1 VSVHRLAPNLYRVRL
16 RANTRPDGKRP
27 AISRTVHG
35 TEADAKRLE
44 RQLLTKR
51 DKGQLSGKAGQLEQ
65 YTDHWYA
72 ESLRR
77 GSPAT
82 HESNAY
88 LLDTHITPRLGGYK
102 LVAITPMIVRTF
114 HGDLA
119 DAGLSGTTARK
130 VANLLSTILD
140 QAMTDGLL
148 FRNPCSSLKKRD
160 RPRVDTQEKRALS
173 ADEAQALLCHLLPC
187 LTSYA
192 SVMPHMSPERRQQVH
207 DATMF
212 MLGTGVRPGEA
223 MALLWQEVDAKAGVA
238 HVHFNLEAARGRQPR
253 RKKTKGTRRGQR
265 DVPLPPNLI
274 AMLRQHKARQ
284 SEYKMRIG
292 RWSEVGYVF
301 PSLDPRKNPGGPW
314 TVQAFRQAWRKLVHG
329 SEFAGLTPYVCRH
342 SYATRLRGLIPDEEL
357 SRILGQS
364 SSRVLQSTYSHV
376 DPQTMDR
383 VRDIIAAIL

>member
-1 VSVHRLAPNLYRVRL
+1 MSVHRLAPNLYRVRL

-27 AISRTVHG
+27 SISRTVHG
-35 TEADAKRLE
+35 TAADAKRLE
-44 RQLLTKR
+44 RTLLTKR
-51 DKGQLSGKAGQLEQ
+51 DRGQLSGKAGQLEP

-102 LVAITPMIVRTF
+102 LVAITPMVVRTF

-130 VANLLSTILD
+130 VANLLATILD
-140 QAMTDGLL
+140 QAFVDGLISG
-148 FRNPCSSLKKRD
+148 NPCAPLKKRD
-160 RPRVDTQEKRALS
+160 KPQIDTKEVRALS
-173 ADEAQALLCHLLPC
+173 ADEAHALLCRL
-187 LTSYA
+187 LTSYEP
-192 SVMPHMSPERRQQVH
+192 SMHHMSPERRQQVH

-223 MALLWQEVDAKAGVA
+223 MALLWQDIDAKKGIA
-238 HVHFNLEAARGRQPR
+238 HVYHNLEAARGREPR
-253 RKKTKGTRRGQR
+253 RKTTKTRRGQR
-265 DVPLPPNLI
+265 DVPLPPNLL
-274 AMLRQHKARQ
+274 AMLKAHKARQ
-284 SEYKMRIG
+284 SEYKLRLG

-314 TVQAFRQAWRKLVHG
+314 TVQAFRLAWRRLIAG

>member
-1 VSVHRLAPNLYRVRL
+1 MSVHRLAPNLYRVRL

-44 RQLLTKR
+44 RRLLAKR
-51 DKGQLSGKAGQLEQ
+51 DKGQLSARAGQLES
-65 YTDHWYA
+65 YIDHWYA
-72 ESLRR
+72 ESLRH
-77 GSPAT
+77 GSPET
-82 HESNAY
+82 HQHHAY
-88 LLDTHITPRLGGYK
+88 ILDAHITPRLGGYK
-102 LVAITPMIVRTF
+102 LVDITPMVVRTF
-114 HGDLA
+114 HGDLR

-130 VANLLSTILD
+130 VANLLATILD
-140 QAMTDGLL
+140 QATTDGLL
-148 FRNPCSSLKKRD
+148 FRNPCSSLKRRD
-160 RPRVDTQEKRALS
+160 KPQIDTQEKRALS
-173 ADEAQALLCHLLPC
+173 ADEAQALLKHLATTDC
-187 LTSYA
+187 G
-192 SVMPHMSPERRQQVH
+192 HMTTERRQQVH

-212 MLGTGVRPGEA
+212 MLGTGTRPGEA
-223 MALLWQEVDAKAGVA
+223 MALLWQDIDAPAGVA
-238 HVHFNLEAARGRQPR
+238 HVYHNLEAARGREPR
-253 RKKTKGTRRGQR
+253 RKTTKTKRGQR

-274 AMLRQHKARQ
+274 AMLKAHKARQ
-284 SEYKMRIG
+284 SEYKLRIG
-292 RWSEVGYVF
+292 RWSEVDFVF

-314 TVQAFRQAWRKLVHG
+314 TVQAFRLSWRRLTHG

>member
-1 VSVHRLAPNLYRVRL
+1 VSVHRLAPGIYRVRL
-16 RANTRPDGKRP
+16 RASPRPDGKRP
-27 AISRTVHG
+27 AISRTLHG
-35 TEADAKRLE
+35 TEAEAKRLE
-44 RQLLTKR
+44 RNLLTKR
-51 DKGQLSGKAGQLEQ
+51 DKGRLSARAGQLEQ

-72 ESLRR
+72 ESLRH

-82 HESNAY
+82 HEHHAY

-102 LVAITPMIVRTF
+102 LIAITPMVVRTF

-130 VANLLSTILD
+130 VANLLATILD

-160 RPRVDTQEKRALS
+160 KPQIDTREKRALS
-173 ADEAQALLCHLLPC
+173 ADEAQALLR
-187 LTSYA
+187 
-192 SVMPHMSPERRQQVH
+192 HMATTDCAHMTTERRQQVH

-223 MALLWQEVDAKAGVA
+223 MALLWQDVDAKAGIA
-238 HVHFNLEAARGRQPR
+238 HVYHNLEAARGREPR
-253 RKKTKGTRRGQR
+253 RKTTKTRRGQR
-265 DVPLPPNLI
+265 DVPLPPNLL
-274 AMLRQHKARQ
+274 AMLKAHKARQ
-284 SEYKMRIG
+284 SEYKLRIG
-292 RWSEVGYVF
+292 RWSEVDFVF

-314 TVQAFRQAWRKLVHG
+314 TVQAFRLSWRRLTHG

>member
-1 VSVHRLAPNLYRVRL
+1 MSVHRLAPNLYRVRL
-16 RANTRPDGKRP
+16 RANQRPDGKRP

-35 TEADAKRLE
+35 TAADAKRVE
-44 RQLLTKR
+44 RKLLTKR
-51 DKGQLSGKAGQLEQ
+51 DRGQLPGKAGQLEP

-130 VANLLSTILD
+130 VANLLATILD
-140 QAMTDGLL
+140 QAFVDGLISG
-148 FRNPCSSLKKRD
+148 NPCAPLKKRD
-160 RPRVDTQEKRALS
+160 KPQIDTKEVRALS
-173 ADEAQALLCHLLPC
+173 ADEAHALLRHLATTDC
-187 LTSYA
+187 G
-192 SVMPHMSPERRQQVH
+192 HMTTERRQQVH
-207 DATMF
+207 DATML

-223 MALLWQEVDAKAGVA
+223 MALLWQDIDAKAGVA
-238 HVHFNLEAARGRQPR
+238 HVFYNLEAARGRAPR
-253 RKKTKGTRRGQR
+253 RKKTKGTKRGQR

-274 AMLRQHKARQ
+274 AMLRAHKARQ
-284 SEYKMRIG
+284 SEYKLRIG

-301 PSLDPRKNPGGPW
+301 PSLDPRRNPGGPW
-314 TVQAFRQAWRKLVHG
+314 TVQAFRIAWRRLIAG

-376 DPQTMDR
+376 DPQTMNR

>member
-1 VSVHRLAPNLYRVRL
+1 MSVHRLAPDLYRVRL
-16 RANTRPDGKRP
+16 RANPRPDGKRP

-35 TEADAKRLE
+35 SLTDAKRVE
-44 RQLLTKR
+44 RGLLKKR
-51 DKGQLSGKAGQLEQ
+51 DKGKLSGKSGQLGP
-65 YTDHWYA
+65 YIDHWYA
-72 ESLRR
+72 ESLRH

-82 HESNAY
+82 HELNAY
-88 LLDTHITPRLGGYK
+88 LLDTHITPQLGN
-102 LVAITPMIVRTF
+102 LSLTAITPMIVRTF
-114 HGDLA
+114 CGELLVDK
-119 DAGLSGTTARK
+119 LSGTTAHK
-130 VANLLSTILD
+130 VYSLLSTILD
-140 QAMTDGLL
+140 QAMTDGLV

-160 RPRVDTQEKRALS
+160 KPHVDTREKRALS
-173 ADEAQALLCHLLPC
+173 ADDAQALLLHLATTDC
-187 LTSYA
+187 G
-192 SVMPHMSPERRQQVH
+192 HMTIERRQQVH
-207 DATMF
+207 DATML

-223 MALLWQEVDAKAGVA
+223 MALLWQDIDAKAGA
-238 HVHFNLEAARGRQPR
+238 CHVYHNLEAARGREPR
-253 RKKTKGTRRGQR
+253 RKTTKTRRGQR

-274 AMLRQHKARQ
+274 AMLKAHKARQ
-284 SEYKMRIG
+284 SEYKLRIG

-314 TVQAFRQAWRKLVHG
+314 TVQAFRLAWRRLIAG

>member
-1 VSVHRLAPNLYRVRL
+1 MSVHRLAPGLYRVRL

-27 AISRTVHG
+27 AISRTLHG
-35 TEADAKRLE
+35 TEAEAKRLE
-44 RQLLTKR
+44 RKLLTKR
-51 DKGQLSGKAGQLEQ
+51 DRGQLSGKSGQFGL

-72 ESLRR
+72 ESLRH

-82 HESNAY
+82 HEHNAY
-88 LLDTHITPRLGGYK
+88 LLDKHITPRLGN
-102 LVAITPMIVRTF
+102 LSLTSITPMIVRTF
-114 HGDLA
+114 CGELLIDK
-119 DAGLSGTTARK
+119 LSGTTAHK
-130 VANLLSTILD
+130 VYSLLSTILD
-140 QAMTDGLL
+140 QAMTDGLI
-148 FRNPCSSLKKRD
+148 FRNPCSSLKRRD
-160 RPRVDTQEKRALS
+160 KPQIDTQEKRALS
-173 ADEAQALLCHLLPC
+173 ADEAQALLKHLATTDC
-187 LTSYA
+187 G
-192 SVMPHMSPERRQQVH
+192 HMTTERRQQVH

-212 MLGTGVRPGEA
+212 MLGTGTRPGEA
-223 MALLWQEVDAKAGVA
+223 MALLWQDIDAPAGVA
-238 HVHFNLEAARGRQPR
+238 HVYHNLEAARGREPR
-253 RKKTKGTRRGQR
+253 RKTTKTRRGQR
-265 DVPLPPNLI
+265 DVPLPPNLL
-274 AMLRQHKARQ
+274 AMLKAHKARQ
-284 SEYKMRIG
+284 SEYKLRIG

-314 TVQAFRQAWRKLVHG
+314 TVQAFRLAWRRLIAG